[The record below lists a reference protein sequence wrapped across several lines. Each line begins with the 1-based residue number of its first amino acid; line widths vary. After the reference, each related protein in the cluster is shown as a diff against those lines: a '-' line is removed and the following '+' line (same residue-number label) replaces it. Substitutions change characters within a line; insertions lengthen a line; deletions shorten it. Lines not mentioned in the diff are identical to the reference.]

1 MAELL
6 KDKSIHRHIYLDI
19 ERKITTG
26 EIRYLEQ
33 LPSLSRLCDLYG
45 VSEAPIRRALDELS
59 RNGMIEKRRGRGKG
73 TFVIKRM
80 VPTTIRVLMM
90 LGEHGPRSRIE
101 LYHETFELVGGIR
114 EAAQERGYRLQ
125 IVSPD
130 SFDSLPP
137 AGSSTGYLVIATE
150 VLDFQAGVALAE
162 SHGSP
167 VVSVNTPV
175 EGGLT
180 SVVRADM
187 QYGTYAAVSYL
198 AQLGHRSI
206 AYVGGFSVTWHA
218 PRLDGYRQALE
229 EYGLPFRPELVRTT
243 NGIDVDGEANALG
256 ELLSVESPP
265 TAIFAS
271 SDYRALHLMDAC
283 RQRNL
288 LVPEQIS
295 ICGYDDIS
303 EAADVYPSLTSVHHP
318 CRDLGRIAVDRLYD
332 LIHKKAKPSDVVVRP
347 HLVVRESCAPP
358 AS

>member
-1 MAELL
+1 MAEQL
-6 KDKSIHRHIYLDI
+6 KSKHRHIYLDI
-19 ERKITTG
+19 ERKIMTG
-26 EIRYLEQ
+26 EIRFMEQ
-33 LPSLSRLCDLYG
+33 LPTLQGLCDLYG
-45 VSEAPIRRALDELS
+45 VSEAPIRRALDALS

-73 TFVIKRM
+73 TVVIKRM

-90 LGEHGPRSRIE
+90 LGGYGPKSPIE
-101 LYHETFELVGGIR
+101 SYHEIFELVAGIR
-114 EAAQERGYRLQ
+114 EAAQERGYCRLQ

-137 AGSSTGYLVIATE
+137 ADSSTGYLVIGFD
-150 VLDFQAGVALAE
+150 VGDFHTGVALAE

-167 VVSVNTPV
+167 VVSVNTP
-175 EGGLT
+175 EAGGLT
-180 SVVRADM
+180 AKVRADT
-187 QYGTYAAVSYL
+187 QYGAYVAVSYL

-206 AYVGGFSVTWHA
+206 AHVGGTSTAWHGA
-218 PRLDGYRQALE
+218 RLDGYRQALE

-243 NGIDVDGEANALG
+243 NGVDADYDANALS

-283 RQRNL
+283 RQRRL
-288 LVPEQIS
+288 MVPEQIS

-303 EAADVYPSLTSVHHP
+303 ESADVYPSLTSVHHP

-358 AS
+358 AR